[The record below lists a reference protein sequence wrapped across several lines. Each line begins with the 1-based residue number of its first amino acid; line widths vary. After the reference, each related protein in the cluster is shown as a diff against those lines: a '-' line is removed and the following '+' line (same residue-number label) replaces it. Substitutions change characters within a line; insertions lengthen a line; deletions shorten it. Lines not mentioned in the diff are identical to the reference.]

1 MPEIGTSGSM
11 SEDGKRSVAKWPK
24 LPRLSSTLP
33 NRTCRGGLPLV
44 RFRGQSG
51 HGPGMAQRLP
61 MTPLRT
67 LESFSRCPA
76 GHCRHKALS
85 RRLVRCE
92 RVSIDRGSKSRR
104 QHKLSSHELQWLR
117 EQAYIRF
124 QKSVELAGIANGDAR
139 A

>member
-1 MPEIGTSGSM
+1 MSPYGTKQTG
-11 SEDGKRSVAKWPK
+11 
-24 LPRLSSTLP
+24 
-33 NRTCRGGLPLV
+33 RGGLPLV

-51 HGPGMAQRLP
+51 HGPRMAQRLP

-67 LESFSRCPA
+67 LESLLGCPA
-76 GHCRHKALS
+76 RHCRPKAL
-85 RRLVRCE
+85 RGRLVRCE

-104 QHKLSSHELQWLR
+104 QHKLSSYEPQWLR

-139 A
+139 DTGLHPTPKLRR

>member
-33 NRTCRGGLPLV
+33 KRTGR
-44 RFRGQSG
+44 
-51 HGPGMAQRLP
+51 GMAQRLP

-76 GHCRHKALS
+76 GHCRHKALR

-104 QHKLSSHELQWLR
+104 QHKLSSHEPQWLR

-124 QKSVELAGIANGDAR
+124 QKSVELASIANGDAR
-139 A
+139 DTGLHPTPKLRR